1 MNEQYSVAGKVAVI
15 TGAAGALG
23 GSLAR
28 HFAAQGA
35 DVVAL
40 VHRPEQ
46 VEPTVASL
54 PALGGKPCGY
64 ACNVMD
70 TVAVSKIADEVI
82 AKYGKVDILINVAGG
97 NVAGA
102 NVMPDQNFWDMK
114 LEDWTK
120 VLDLNLNGTVYPCHV
135 FTKVFAKQG
144 YGCILNISSMAAYD
158 ALSRVAGYGAAKEGV
173 SNFTRWLAAEMAI
186 KYGEKIRVNAL
197 APGFFIGKQNRELE
211 EDIELATMQTNALG
225 FTRMI
230 GEAYRYFA
238 EQGRGHIAAITSIAG
253 TKGLGPAPSYSAT
266 KAMQN
271 VYLQAL
277 EQQANSRGLK
287 IRFTDIRPGFV
298 DTALL
303 DGDFRYPMMLKPE
316 SVARDILSAIH
327 HHRHIQVIDWK
338 YRLLTCLWRRIPR
351 CLWRHLRI

>member
-54 PALGGKPCGY
+54 QALGGKPCGY

-70 TVAVSKIADEVI
+70 TEAVSKIADEVL

-173 SNFTRWLAAEMAI
+173 SAPRSSTRT
-186 KYGEKIRVNAL
+186 
-197 APGFFIGKQNRELE
+197 AP
-211 EDIELATMQTNALG
+211 
-225 FTRMI
+225 
-230 GEAYRYFA
+230 
-238 EQGRGHIAAITSIAG
+238 
-253 TKGLGPAPSYSAT
+253 
-266 KAMQN
+266 
-271 VYLQAL
+271 
-277 EQQANSRGLK
+277 
-287 IRFTDIRPGFV
+287 
-298 DTALL
+298 
-303 DGDFRYPMMLKPE
+303 
-316 SVARDILSAIH
+316 
-327 HHRHIQVIDWK
+327 
-338 YRLLTCLWRRIPR
+338 
-351 CLWRHLRI
+351 

>member
-1 MNEQYSVAGKVAVI
+1 MNEMYSVAGKVAVI
-15 TGAAGALG
+15 SGAAGALG

-28 HFAAQGA
+28 HFASQGA
-35 DVVAL
+35 DIVAL

-46 VEPTVASL
+46 VETVLETLRAC
-54 PALGGKPCGY
+54 GGNPCAY

-70 TVAVSKIADEVI
+70 TEAVKKIAEEAV

-135 FTKVFAKQG
+135 FSEIFAKQG

-186 KYGEKIRVNAL
+186 KYGDKIRVNAL
-197 APGFFIGKQNRELE
+197 APGFFIGKQNR
-211 EDIELATMQTNALG
+211 A
-225 FTRMI
+225 
-230 GEAYRYFA
+230 
-238 EQGRGHIAAITSIAG
+238 
-253 TKGLGPAPSYSAT
+253 
-266 KAMQN
+266 
-271 VYLQAL
+271 
-277 EQQANSRGLK
+277 
-287 IRFTDIRPGFV
+287 
-298 DTALL
+298 ALL
-303 DGDFRYPMMLKPE
+303 NEDGSLTDRSMKVIAKTPM
-316 SVARDILSAIH
+316 RRFGD
-327 HHRHIQVIDWK
+327 
-338 YRLLTCLWRRIPR
+338 LTELNGAAQFLCSDAATFVTGVVLPVDGGFSSFSGV
-351 CLWRHLRI
+351 